1 MTWPCVNVHY
11 VAAHVA
17 QGLSISYAETL
28 ANARAELK
36 LSPKKYNAVVSDY
49 YLPDGEAKNISVHQL
64 PLGEDSIENDFG

>member
-1 MTWPCVNVHY
+1 MLQHTLLKDY
-11 VAAHVA
+11 
-17 QGLSISYAETL
+17 QFSYAETL